1 MKTVKEIVA
10 AINDAKTSDPYEI
23 EDIIGYTGAIE
34 LETLN
39 RDEHRWYV
47 LGTTVYKLGEEFFG
61 VRGVVG
67 LKSERMSYSDVCVD
81 YVAFEMEAVPSV
93 TYRCKAIQ

>member
-1 MKTVKEIVA
+1 MKTVKEVIA
-10 AINDAKTSDPYEI
+10 AINEAKTCDPCDIEEI
-23 EDIIGYTGAIE
+23 VDEANAVE

-47 LGTTVYKLGEEFFG
+47 VGTTVYKLGDEFFG
-61 VRGVVG
+61 VHGVVG
-67 LKSERMSYSDVCVD
+67 LKSENMGYIDACID

-93 TYRCKAIQ
+93 TYRVKKQ